1 METPYVRH
9 LYILHT
15 CLNRRILPFCVLLK
29 GSFESSLK
37 DIPFTIWKNINRNLF
52 FKIKKNTDIFTLFG
66 FKGIYLIKINDFRK
80 WVSANIHMFIKDGGY
95 RSWRNMISSGNGSK
109 CLIEIFQ
116 ILQNIMYSK
125 DRYFLRFEDKRIEFI
140 IGLSTT

>member
-1 METPYVRH
+1 MSEQAYFT
-9 LYILHT
+9 
-15 CLNRRILPFCVLLK
+15 FCVLLK

-37 DIPFTIWKNINRNLF
+37 DIPFYDLEEHQQESV

-125 DRYFLRFEDKRIEFI
+125 DRYFLRFEDK
-140 IGLSTT
+140 GLNS